1 MICLLFLQSEVKR
14 VLELVEK
21 IFDNIIVLRINGIL
35 GVVLLFTFVCYFFS
49 REGRDERGKKII
61 ATAAL
66 TSFFALFILLNIIP
80 MFLSWLMEDYT
91 RLLNGIQ
98 TIYSIF
104 LLIANVTWIILRK
117 VR

>member
-35 GVVLLFTFVCYFFS
+35 GFVLLFTFVCYFFS

-80 MFLSWLMEDYT
+80 MFLSWLMDD
-91 RLLNGIQ
+91 
-98 TIYSIF
+98 
-104 LLIANVTWIILRK
+104 
-117 VR
+117 

>member
-1 MICLLFLQSEVKR
+1 MVYWGL
-14 VLELVEK
+14 
-21 IFDNIIVLRINGIL
+21 
-35 GVVLLFTFVCYFFS
+35 YFFS
-49 REGRDERGKKII
+49 LLYVIFREGRDERGKKII

-104 LLIANVTWIILRK
+104 LLIANITWIILRK

>member
-35 GVVLLFTFVCYFFS
+35 GFVLLFAFVCYFFS

-66 TSFFALFILLNIIP
+66 TSFFALFILLNMILSILVYTFFSR
-80 MFLSWLMEDYT
+80 MFDLM
-91 RLLNGIQ
+91 LPPVAKH
-98 TIYSIF
+98 SIVV
-104 LLIANVTWIILRK
+104 A
-117 VR
+117 